1 MARTSTPVALQAGRP
16 FEVPGFRSAGVHTGL
31 KRKGYDVGLFYSEGP
46 AVAAGVFTRN
56 RTAAAPVVLSKQH
69 LAARASHRA
78 VVVNS
83 GCANACTGKEGW
95 DNATRMAQ
103 AAGKALGVGAK
114 QVLVA
119 STGVIGRQVDMGKLL
134 PGVRKIGKGLKGRR
148 GNDHFPDAILT
159 TDTRRK
165 TAAAT
170 VTIDGRRVTV
180 AGTAKGSGMIH
191 PNMATMLG
199 FIATDA
205 AISKEALG
213 HALGRVTRDTFNM
226 ISVDGDT
233 STNDCVFAMANGRA
247 ANAAIRDTKGA
258 HFAAFEAAL
267 EAVCRDL
274 AVQIV
279 RDGEGATRV
288 FSVKVTGARSGAA
301 ARAIAKTVARSNLV
315 KCAIHGADPNWGR
328 IVAAAGY
335 ADVPFE
341 PDKAR
346 VTVANGSQGKAVLL
360 FEDGTPTAFDERAAH
375 DLLKQDTITIM
386 LELGEGRGT
395 ARAWGCDFS
404 HEYVTINA
412 HYRT

>member
-1 MARTSTPVALQAGRP
+1 M
-16 FEVPGFRSAGVHTGL
+16 
-31 KRKGYDVGLFYSEGP
+31 GLFYSEGP

-56 RTAAAPVVLSKQH
+56 RTAAAPVLLSKQH
-69 LAARASHRA
+69 LDERASHRA

-83 GCANACTGKEGW
+83 GCANACTGREGL
-95 DNATRMAQ
+95 DNAVKMAEV
-103 AAGKALGVGAK
+103 AGAALGVGPK

-119 STGVIGRQVDMGKLL
+119 STGVIGRQIDMGKLV
-134 PGVRKIGKGLKGRR
+134 PGLRKIGRGLKGGR
-148 GNDHFPDAILT
+148 GNAHFPDSILT

-170 VTIDGRRVTV
+170 LTLDGRAVTV
-180 AGTAKGSGMIH
+180 AGAAKGSGMIH

-199 FIATDA
+199 FVATDA
-205 AISKEALG
+205 AISREALG
-213 HALGRVTRDTFNM
+213 HALRGVTRDTFNM

-233 STNDCVFAMANGRA
+233 STNDCVLAMANGKA
-247 ANAAIRDTKGA
+247 ANARIRDTKGEDYR
-258 HFAAFEAAL
+258 AFEAAL
-267 EAVCRDL
+267 EAVSRDL

-279 RDGEGATRV
+279 RDGEGATRI
-288 FSVKVTGARSGAA
+288 FSVQVTGARSGAA
-301 ARAIAKTVARSNLV
+301 ARAIAKSVARSNLV

-346 VTVANGSQGKAVLL
+346 VAVANGSKGDAVLL

-375 DLLKQDTITIM
+375 ELLTKDTITIM
-386 LELGEGRGT
+386 LELREGRGR
-395 ARAWGCDFS
+395 AVAWGCDFS